1 LQAQPA
7 TGKGWRYSQP
17 AMERPF
23 RPERRQLLHL
33 AAAAATTCWLP
44 RAARAQPRWRSNPF
58 SLGVASG
65 SPQPDSVVLWTRL
78 MLPSRLETIDS
89 PAVPVRWE
97 VADDEGFHRVVASG
111 EASAL
116 AQLGH
121 SVHVEAGGLQPDRWY
136 HYRFMAGEAVSP
148 VGRTR
153 TLPSPGAAVGR
164 LRLSYASCQRWEH
177 GHYAAWRHMLAE
189 ELDLVMFLGDYIYEY
204 PNATAAIR
212 SFPTLGWVQTL
223 GEYRDRHALHRSD
236 PHLQAMHAACPW
248 LMTWDDHE
256 VQNDYAGRQEGDG
269 FPLGMN
275 AVADFAA
282 RRAAAHQ
289 AYYEH
294 MPLRA
299 SEFARALAGGANAGA
314 LRLHARYRFGQLADL
329 HLLDTRQYRDPQVC
343 SPRGRP
349 AGMVRPADCAAW
361 NDPGRSLL
369 GAAQERWLDESL
381 AQAGRGWTVIGQQTL
396 FGQRDN
402 LAGPGQAY
410 WNDGWDGYRAAR
422 TRITDSLQR
431 HAVANPVLLGGDVHE
446 NWVGHVKADY
456 DRSDSP
462 AVGVEFCGTSITSR
476 PTAPE
481 RLPARLAE
489 NPHFV
494 FADAAHRGY
503 GVVQFE
509 PGQLTT
515 SLRVLDDATRADAQV
530 STLAQFR
537 VEAGRPRVERA

>member
-1 LQAQPA
+1 MLV
-7 TGKGWRYSQP
+7 
-17 AMERPF
+17 
-23 RPERRQLLHL
+23 
-33 AAAAATTCWLP
+33 AAAAATGSLP
-44 RAARAQPRWRSNPF
+44 VGAYAQQPWPYDPF

-78 MLPSRLETIDS
+78 LAPSRFNPLQGDAI
-89 PAVPVRWE
+89 AVRWE
-97 VADDEGFHRVVASG
+97 VADDDGFKRIVRRG

-116 AQLGH
+116 AALAH
-121 SVHVEAGGLQPDRWY
+121 SVHVEVTGLQPDRWY
-136 HYRFMAGEAVSP
+136 HYRFMSGQAVSA

-153 TLPSPGAAVGR
+153 TLPAPGAVVSR

-177 GHYAAWRHMLAE
+177 GHYGAWRHMLAE
-189 ELDLVMFLGDYIYEY
+189 QLDLVMFLGDYIYEY

-223 GEYRDRHALHRSD
+223 AEYRERHALHRSD

-256 VQNDYAGRQEGDG
+256 VQNDYAGRQAGDG

-275 AVADFAA
+275 AASDFAA

-299 SEFARALAGGANAGA
+299 GEFARSLAAGDGADAA
-314 LRLHARYRFGQLADL
+314 ELRLHTRYRFGQLADL
-329 HLLDTRQYRDPQVC
+329 LLLDARQYRDPQVC
-343 SPRGRP
+343 GPRGRP

-369 GAAQERWLDESL
+369 GAAQERWLEESL
-381 AQAGRGWTVIGQQTL
+381 AQAGGGWTVIGQQTL

-402 LAGPGQAY
+402 LAGAAQAY

-422 TRITDSLQR
+422 TRVTDSLQR

-456 DRSDSP
+456 DRPDSR
-462 AVGVEFCGTSITSR
+462 AIGVEFCGTSITSR
-476 PTAPE
+476 PKAPE
-481 RLPARLAE
+481 RLLARLAE
-489 NPHFV
+489 NPHYV

-503 GVVQFE
+503 GVVEFL

-515 SLRVLDDATRADAQV
+515 SLRVLDDATRVDARI
-530 STLAQFR
+530 STLARFR
-537 VEAGRPRVERA
+537 VEAGRAQVERA